1 MVDVELR
8 QIQTDRLLLRPFR
21 YQDVDDVFIQGRHPQ
36 WTSYDHSADY
46 PFTRGDAEDFVAQA
60 VLQDPVTHPHFAM
73 VKEHRVIGGVKLE
86 VEPPHGTAEF
96 GCFLGIDYWGLGLTV
111 EAGRAIIDWAFAS
124 LGLEKVYSVSD
135 QNNAPRIE
143 VLESLGMIQ
152 EAVLRSHRIFLGKRV
167 DEIRY
172 GVLREEWST

>member
-1 MVDVELR
+1 M
-8 QIQTDRLLLRPFR
+8 
-21 YQDVDDVFIQGRHPQ
+21 
-36 WTSYDHSADY
+36 
-46 PFTRGDAEDFVAQA
+46 
-60 VLQDPVTHPHFAM
+60 
-73 VKEHRVIGGVKLE
+73 
-86 VEPPHGTAEF
+86 
-96 GCFLGIDYWGLGLTV
+96 
-111 EAGRAIIDWAFAS
+111 EAGRGIIDLAFAS